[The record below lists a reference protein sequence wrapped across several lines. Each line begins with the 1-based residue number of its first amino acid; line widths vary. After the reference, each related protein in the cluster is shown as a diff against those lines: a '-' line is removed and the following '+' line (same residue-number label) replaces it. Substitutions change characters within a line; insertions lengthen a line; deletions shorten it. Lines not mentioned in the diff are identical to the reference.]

1 MDQDRYGAAF
11 HVQDLREQLAKADE
25 DTDRYIHVVAR
36 NLRNPDQ
43 YLKIVEALRDAGRAD
58 EATTWARG
66 LAAHSTSPYL
76 PPLRDALVDLLIE
89 AGDDQEALAVRRTAF
104 ERTPVHAVFR
114 PLRATTVRLGSPQTV
129 SWAQDPL
136 RERLPDKPRL
146 RPGADPVPARR
157 RNSTT
162 TPGRWPSTA
171 STSWAHTC
179 CRT

>member
-114 PLRATTVRLGSPQTV
+114 PLRATTRAARKPADRLVGAGPAARAPAGQTPPASGS
-129 SWAQDPL
+129 
-136 RERLPDKPRL
+136 
-146 RPGADPVPARR
+146 
-157 RNSTT
+157 
-162 TPGRWPSTA
+162 
-171 STSWAHTC
+171 
-179 CRT
+179 